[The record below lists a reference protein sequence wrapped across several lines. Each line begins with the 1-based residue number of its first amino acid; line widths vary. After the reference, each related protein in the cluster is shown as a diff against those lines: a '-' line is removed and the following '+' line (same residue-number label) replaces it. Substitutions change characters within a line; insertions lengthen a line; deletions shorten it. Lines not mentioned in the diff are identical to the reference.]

1 MNLIRGKCLSSRTR
15 SVVCLLVLLWPVSTP
30 AQPGMPALVKV
41 AEARLQFLEKELER
55 LQRLAELNVTSANQ
69 YEQARSERGV
79 AQGDLSVAQAR
90 QAQNDDLLSKTR
102 IIAPFGGVV
111 VERLMTPGERVTE
124 GSVVVRLVDQDH
136 LEVIARAP
144 LEYFSYTRPGQRLE
158 LRAGKVSSAGVVR
171 TVVAVGDENTHLF
184 EFRLDLQASRFPAG
198 QTVRVALPTSEPR
211 DVLTVPRDALV
222 LRPEGQSIFV
232 VNSSNQV
239 SQVEV
244 TTGLG
249 SGERIEVMGKVSAGD
264 RVVIRGNERLQP
276 GQAVTILDG

>member
-111 VERLMTPGERVTE
+111 VERLMAKDPDDRYAT
-124 GSVVVRLVDQDH
+124 
-136 LEVIARAP
+136 
-144 LEYFSYTRPGQRLE
+144 
-158 LRAGKVSSAGVVR
+158 
-171 TVVAVGDENTHLF
+171 
-184 EFRLDLQASRFPAG
+184 
-198 QTVRVALPTSEPR
+198 PR
-211 DVLTVPRDALV
+211 DVSAALEALEKGTEDASRLA
-222 LRPEGQSIFV
+222 SSA
-232 VNSSNQV
+232 NSSP
-239 SQVEV
+239 
-244 TTGLG
+244 
-249 SGERIEVMGKVSAGD
+249 RK
-264 RVVIRGNERLQP
+264 RRRRR
-276 GQAVTILDG
+276 